1 MNACKRGIE
10 RFIKQTGAN
19 DDELYDVADLIGGEN
34 TYSDLLWLVGKKID
48 KNRIV
53 RFACD
58 CALIN
63 IELIKPY
70 TDKYDLIIEFL
81 KNPTRADAARAAAY
95 ADDAATAAARAAA
108 YADADA
114 ARAAAYADDA
124 AAADTA
130 DAAAY
135 AAYAAC
141 AADNADADADA
152 AAIDQLLRDMIN
164 EY

>member
-1 MNACKRGIE
+1 MNACENGIE

-70 TDKYDLIIEFL
+70 TDKYDLIVGFL
-81 KNPTRADAARAAAY
+81 KNPTDDTARDAYAAADAARAARAAY
-95 ADDAATAAARAAA
+95 AAYAARAA
-108 YADADA
+108 
-114 ARAAAYADDA
+114 R
-124 AAADTA
+124 
-130 DAAAY
+130 AAAY
-135 AAYAAC
+135 AAYAA
-141 AADNADADADA
+141 DAADA
-152 AAIDQLLRDMIN
+152 AAYAADAAAYADDATINQLLRDMFN